1 MRLFR
6 ASLWVL
12 VALVALPASAQNYA
26 LRTRVAIDG
35 HGQVLADVI
44 ILVEGEEIVS
54 VESAGSIPAGA
65 TLIDLRSYTVLPG
78 LIDSHVHIVAHFDSR
93 GERRSA
99 TALHAAANARKFLE
113 SGFTTVRSLGA
124 PAFVDVDLRD
134 AIEAGLVPG
143 PRLLVSGQGLSDGQ
157 VPAAEGAMAAAG
169 NAPEDLITPVR
180 EFVRTQIEGNVD
192 LLKIF
197 ATLSSRGG
205 GTPTYSFEQLTV
217 AIEEATRAG
226 IPVAADAHSAEG
238 ARRAILAGARTIE
251 HGALLDDATI
261 DLMVERGA
269 YYVPNLYLSRYYLA
283 NAEKFGF
290 NEVQLDWTRR
300 LLPPREEVF
309 RKAVERGV
317 KIAFGTDAV
326 AGMAGNTAPE
336 FERRIANGMSPKQA
350 IVSATVVAA
359 EALGLSET
367 VGNLEAGKL
376 ADIIAVDGNPLED
389 IGALGRVV
397 FVMKGGRIYKDPR
410 N

>member
-12 VALVALPASAQNYA
+12 VALVALPASAQDYA
-26 LRTRVAIDG
+26 LRTRMAIDG

-44 ILVEGEEIVS
+44 ILVEDDTIVS

-78 LIDSHVHIVAHFDSR
+78 LIDCHVHIAAHFDGR

-99 TALHAAANARKFLE
+99 TALHAAANALKFLE

-124 PAFVDVDLRD
+124 PDLVDVDLRD
-134 AIEAGLVPG
+134 AIEAGVVPG
-143 PRLLVSGQGLSDGQ
+143 PRLLASGEGLSDGQ
-157 VPAAEGAMAAAG
+157 VPAAEGALAEAG
-169 NAPEDLITPVR
+169 RAPTDLITPVR
-180 EFVRTQIEGNVD
+180 EFVRKQMEGNVD
-192 LLKIF
+192 VLKIF
-197 ATLSSRGG
+197 ATLSSRSG
-205 GTPTYSFEQLTV
+205 GTPTYSFEQLSV
-217 AIEEATRAG
+217 AIEEATKAG
-226 IPVAADAHSAEG
+226 KPVAAHAHAAEG

-261 DLMVERGA
+261 DLMAERGT

-283 NAEKFGF
+283 NADKFPF
-290 NEVQLDWTRR
+290 NEEQLEWTRR

-317 KIAFGTDAV
+317 VIAFGTDAV
-326 AGMAGNTAPE
+326 AGMAGNTFPE
-336 FERRIANGMSPKQA
+336 FERRVANGMSPEQA
-350 IVSATVVAA
+350 IASATSVAA
-359 EALGLSET
+359 EALGLSDT

-376 ADIIAVDGNPLED
+376 ADLIAVDGNPLED
-389 IGALGRVV
+389 IGALDRVV

-410 N
+410 D